1 MRARQDRRYARSG
14 GLHDLIRCTRRI
26 PRGGCIFPSAEACA
40 ETANRKVEAMQIGEP
55 ERDRLARL
63 FGDAIEL
70 FGTQWR
76 IFREQANISP
86 AGAVDRARTKM
97 QHAPDTASRRS
108 LDRGGRTSDVDAH
121 DADGIGDLA
130 ACTSGDRGKIED
142 TVRITP
148 AQCNF
153 QAFSIGDVPHDL
165 LKPAGKAGERPLR
178 MFRNRKMIEADD
190 ALSAHQ

>member
-1 MRARQDRRYARSG
+1 MRARQDRWYARSG

-26 PRGGCIFPSAEACA
+26 SRAGCIFPSAETGA
-40 ETANRKVEAMQIGEP
+40 ETANREVEPMQIGEP
-55 ERDRLARL
+55 QRDRLAGL
-63 FGDAIEL
+63 FGDAVEL
-70 FGTQWR
+70 FGTQRR

-97 QHAPDTASRRS
+97 QHAPDAASRRG
-108 LDRGGRTSDVDAH
+108 LDRGSRTTDVDAH
-121 DADGIGDLA
+121 DPDGIGDLA

-142 TVRITP
+142 TITP

-153 QAFSIGDVPHDL
+153 QAFSFRDVPHDL